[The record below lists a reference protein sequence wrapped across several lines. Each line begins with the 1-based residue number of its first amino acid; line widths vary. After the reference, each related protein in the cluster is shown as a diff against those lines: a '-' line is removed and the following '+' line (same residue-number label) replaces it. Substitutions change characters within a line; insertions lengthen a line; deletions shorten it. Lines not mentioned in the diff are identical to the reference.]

1 MKVEK
6 ALEFVDQ
13 RLYAK
18 TGKYLNDTEREVFI
32 GSWRGNTYQEI
43 YPYNPQYVEKTL
55 AYRLWRKLSD
65 VFGEKV
71 TKKKIKGIVERA
83 WQRQRQVFVS
93 YRGQTAAIAATTL
106 MTKLQALGHA
116 VFIHDLNESVL
127 LDAAAAV
134 TDAESAASVTHS
146 LQHCDCFILLLSPQA
161 AVSEMLIEQLRCLRQ
176 EGVERTGSP
185 PPVRVV
191 IALEPINPLQL
202 SHDLRNYL
210 TGAYHWVWEPAA
222 MAETLKRLQTI
233 LEQDIA
239 ALATQSLPCLTF
251 PDELFEVAPE
261 AGSLSTETETLAAA
275 SPSAVHPLPD
285 AEPEIPSGL
294 VHLRSQFY
302 VERTPVEGKCYDEI
316 GRSGALIR
324 IKAPRQ
330 MGKTSLMARIL
341 RHAQEQDYQA
351 IPISFQHADRSTFED
366 LRTLLRWF
374 CTVVARRLRLPHR
387 LDDYWEDTFGSKD
400 NCTSY
405 FQDYLLPA
413 IERPL
418 VLGLDEVDE
427 VFRYP
432 AIADDFFG
440 LLRAWYEEANYG
452 SRDSEIWERLRLVVV
467 HSTEVYLPLDV
478 NQSPFNVGLP
488 IELKEFTP
496 AQVTDLVS
504 RYPLSF
510 TPDDMA
516 KLMTLVGGHPYLLQ
530 LALYY
535 LAQQQLTLAELCAT
549 GPTEAGIYGDHLR
562 RHLAALEQTPSL
574 ARAYRV
580 VLDAAQPLQ
589 LGSEQAFKL
598 HSLGLVRLQGNGVV
612 PSFELYRRYFSD
624 RLHIP

>member
-1 MKVEK
+1 MDVEK

-32 GSWRGNTYQEI
+32 GSWRGDTYQEI

-55 AYRLWRKLSD
+55 AYRLWGKLSD
-65 VFGEKV
+65 VLGEKV

-83 WQRQRQVFVS
+83 WQRQQQVFVS
-93 YRGQTAAIAATTL
+93 YRGQAAAIAATTL
-106 MTKLQALGHA
+106 MMKLQALGHA
-116 VFIHDLNESVL
+116 VFIHDLNENVP
-127 LDAAAAV
+127 LDAADAV
-134 TDAESAASVTHS
+134 SQAESAASMPR
-146 LQHCDCFILLLSPQA
+146 LQRCDCFILLLSLQA

-176 EGVERTGSP
+176 GVERTGSP
-185 PPVRVV
+185 PPIRVV
-191 IALEPINPLQL
+191 MALEPIDPLQL

-210 TGAYHWVWEPAA
+210 TGAYHWAWKPEA
-222 MAETLKRLQTI
+222 MAETLKRLQII

-239 ALATQSLPCLTF
+239 ALAMQSLPCLTF
-251 PDELFEVAPE
+251 PDELFEVASE
-261 AGSLSTETETLAAA
+261 AGSSLTETETLAAA

-294 VHLRSQFY
+294 VHLKSQVY
-302 VERTPVEGKCYDEI
+302 VERTPVERQCYEEI

-341 RHAQEQDYQA
+341 RHAHEQDYRA
-351 IPISFQHADRSTFED
+351 IPVSFQHADRATFKD
-366 LRTLLRWF
+366 LGNLLRWF
-374 CTVVARRLRLPHR
+374 CAIVARRLRLPHR
-387 LDDYWEDTFGSKD
+387 LNDYWEDTFGSKD
-400 NCTSY
+400 NCTSF

-413 IERPL
+413 IEQPL

-432 AIADDFFG
+432 TIADDFFG

-452 SRDSEIWERLRLVVV
+452 SGDSEIWERLRLVVV

-504 RYPLSF
+504 RYPLSL
-510 TPDDMA
+510 TPDDIA
-516 KLMTLVGGHPYLLQ
+516 TLMTLVGGHPYLLQ

-535 LAQQQLTLAELCAT
+535 LAQQQLTLKELSAT

-562 RHLAALEQTPSL
+562 RHLATLEQTPAL
-574 ARAYRV
+574 ARAYRA

-589 LGSEQAFKL
+589 LGSEQTFKL
-598 HSLGLVRLQGNGVV
+598 HSLGLVHLQGNGVV